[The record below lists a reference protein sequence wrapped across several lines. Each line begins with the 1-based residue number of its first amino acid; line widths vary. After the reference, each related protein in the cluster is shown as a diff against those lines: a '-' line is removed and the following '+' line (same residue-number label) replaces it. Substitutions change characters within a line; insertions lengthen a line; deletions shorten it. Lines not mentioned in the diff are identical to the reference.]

1 MPPAP
6 AEDPLSLDTLVL
18 IERHREGDRR
28 ALDELFRRYAE
39 RVRRIVAVRM
49 GAFLRSRADVE
60 DVVQET
66 LLRAF
71 KSLEGYESREDAKLI
86 DWMARIAENALRNL
100 YSHEHAQKRDA
111 GQEVGLEGLRGSAP
125 GESSLGWDLV
135 AEATSIPDRVSRGE
149 MEEVVDACL
158 ATMREEEREVIL
170 LADYAQGDWEFVARK
185 LQRSTADAAQQFH
198 RRARRTLSAKVE
210 RKLRRTP

>member
-1 MPPAP
+1 MPPARE
-6 AEDPLSLDTLVL
+6 EDPLSLDTLVL

-71 KSLEGYESREDAKLI
+71 RSLEGYEAREDAKLI

-135 AEATSIPDRVSRGE
+135 AEATSIPDRVSSVE
-149 MEEVVDACL
+149 MEEVVDGCL

-170 LADYAQGDWEFVARK
+170 LADYAQGDWEFVAKK
-185 LQRSTADAAQQFH
+185 LRRSSPDAAQQFH
-198 RRARRTLSAKVE
+198 RRARRTLLAKVE
-210 RKLRRTP
+210 RLLRRTP